1 MRKLYGGVCLAMR
14 RQRWLTRAMLTLL
27 ATLLVFSQCFAED
40 ITLRLRVAWSNG
52 DRAKHRWTGQISCAG
67 AKLTELQPLG
77 MEADAPIA
85 IQLRDNQIKIDPWEK
100 RGFDGCD
107 ITIAGESESL
117 LRFEMQS
124 EQASEPTVVEVPL
137 SKLAKE
143 QLREPIDSLGSYLL
157 AYRCPGD
164 RFRVLPS
171 RENLIFAPK
180 ENWPLRLQTDF
191 TEELAVGPVIFDAV
205 VRAIGSEAIVW
216 QSSQT
221 LMTGSPANGQL
232 ALDVVSPG
240 AEGAY
245 RLSLSARHED
255 GFATRFVPGQGS
267 KPFAT
272 REIDFVV
279 IDPNQKVPTL
289 GDHWLTV
296 LSIDP
301 ANPSWW
307 QRFPTWAQVSR
318 LTGKPPG
325 AIGNVRLL
333 PREGDTHGLVE
344 LPPSTNPQEPSWQ
357 AFTLPVLEV
366 GVPHLVE
373 ITYPISEKQHLG
385 VSLIEPDA
393 AGRVTAPVLDSGLH
407 VDDVISTD
415 SSQTATHRVIFWPRT
430 GSPQLLIV
438 NRHATQRGVFGK
450 ITLSRHDDAASA
462 SVTKTPSTSD
472 GRMVAGY
479 IAKPQ
484 FAQNMGAAEVIDPAS
499 GISVQSWS
507 TFLDGARRL
516 TQHLKL
522 SGYNSLMLSVAADGS
537 AIYPSSMLQPSPRFD
552 TGLLA
557 ACGQDPVRKDV
568 LEMLLRVCDREEV
581 RVLPAI
587 QLTAP
592 LPRLTVTNDAGG
604 KANYNLLDVRV
615 QHELEAVVMEVARRY
630 SRHASFTGIALQL
643 DSRGYGMLGP
653 LDVAMNDKVLAAFS
667 ADTGIEL
674 PQETVAAALA
684 GGHRQAWIEWR
695 VEQVTQFYAKLAK
708 QLRAQRPDMKLV
720 LTTENLFADQALAQV
735 ARRYVTNPSRNSE
748 ALAERGIDLA
758 KLAAIEGLEITNTSR
773 LSSRNH
779 VQEQV
784 ADLVLHDVTAGGNS
798 LSHEM
803 VFHPSRQTRLASFDD
818 RSPYTKDRTFLILAE
833 QSMPTSSL
841 NQKPILRSL
850 VNGELGTIVE
860 GGEYL
865 PMVIDSEHRDYLQ
878 SLAELPSQGTESRT
892 MRKQPLVMQLRRA
905 ENETFLL
912 CVNESPWPVLGT
924 LELDAPAETAW
935 QELGRRDEASTE
947 TAKFSGK
954 LTTGR
959 SNWPLA
965 LAPYGLHVW
974 RFDNAS
980 VRAGEAKVSSDAVA
994 REYLQRRI
1002 QDIEN
1007 RTGNLNIARDYP
1019 QLQNPGF
1026 ELDDTASRI
1035 FGWQPRKG
1043 EKGSV
1048 ELETTAMR
1056 SGARSVRLKS
1066 EDAVGVAVQSHLFP
1080 LPETGMLVVNAQ
1092 VRAEEIS
1099 GDARLAIAI
1108 ETEDNGQTYRRVQTF
1123 DAPALEN
1130 QWKPLEMLVS
1140 DLPVG
1145 DANQIRVQFHIVG
1158 QANVLIDDVALCDL
1172 RFDDSRRSELVK
1184 RVFAAKTALEDD
1196 QVVDC
1201 LRLLN
1206 EYWSRY
1212 LVEYVPPLER
1222 VPSAIAKQPEAQET
1236 DESKTKP
1243 GGRLRGW
1250 VPKIW
1255 R

>member
-1 MRKLYGGVCLAMR
+1 MWKLYNGVCLAMR
-14 RQRWLTRAMLTLL
+14 EQRWFLRMVLALL
-27 ATLLVFSQCFAED
+27 ATFFVFSRCSADD

-52 DRAKHRWTGQISCAG
+52 DRAKHRWTGQISCEG

-77 MEADAPIA
+77 MEADAPVA
-85 IQLRDNQIKIDPWEK
+85 IQLRDHQIKIDPREK

-107 ITIAGESESL
+107 ITIVGEAESL
-117 LRFEMQS
+117 LRFELQS
-124 EQASEPTVVEVPL
+124 DQASEPTIVEVPL

-143 QLREPIDSLGSYLL
+143 QVSEPIDSLGSYLL
-157 AYRCPGD
+157 VYRCPGD
-164 RFRVLPS
+164 RFRVLPT

-216 QSSQT
+216 QSTQT
-221 LMTGSPANGQL
+221 LMVGSPANGQL
-232 ALDVVSPG
+232 ALDVVCP
-240 AEGAY
+240 APEGAY

-279 IDPNQKVPTL
+279 IDPHQKVLTL
-289 GDHWLTV
+289 SDHWLPV

-333 PREGDTHGLVE
+333 PREGDIHGLVE
-344 LPPSTNPQEPSWQ
+344 LPPSGNPQDPSWQ

-366 GVPHLVE
+366 GMPHLIE
-373 ITYPISEKQHLG
+373 ITYPLNEKQHLG
-385 VSLIEPDA
+385 VSVVEPDA
-393 AGRVTAPVLDSGLH
+393 AGQVTSPVLDSGLH
-407 VDDVISTD
+407 VDDVISTN
-415 SSQTATHRVIFWPRT
+415 SSQTATHRVVFWPRT
-430 GSPQLLIV
+430 SSPQLLIV
-438 NRHATQRGVFGK
+438 NRHATRRGIFGQ
-450 ITLSRHDDAASA
+450 ITLSRHDHATTAKIASSPA
-462 SVTKTPSTSD
+462 KTD

-479 IAKPQ
+479 LAKPQ
-484 FAQNMGAAEVIDPAS
+484 FARNMGAAEVLDPAS

-516 TQHLKL
+516 TQYLKL

-537 AIYPSSMLQPSPRFD
+537 AIYPSTILQPSPRYD

-568 LEMLLRVCDREEV
+568 LEMLLRICDRENV
-581 RVLPAI
+581 RVIPTL
-587 QLTAP
+587 QLTVP
-592 LPRLTVTNDAGG
+592 LPRLADIHDGG
-604 KANYNLLDVRV
+604 EQTNYNLLDTRVR
-615 QHELEAVVMEVARRY
+615 HEVAAVVLEVAHRY
-630 SRHASFTGIALQL
+630 GRHTSFTGIALQL

-653 LDVAMNDKVLAAFS
+653 LDAAVDEQVLTAFS
-667 ADTGIEL
+667 ADTGVEL
-674 PQETVAAALA
+674 PKEAPASALL
-684 GGHRQAWIEWR
+684 GEHRQAWLEWR
-695 VEQVTQFYAKLAK
+695 VDQVTQFYAKLAK
-708 QLRAQRPDMKLV
+708 QLRAQRPELKLV
-720 LTTENLFADQALAQV
+720 LTTENLFADPVLAQV
-735 ARRYVTNPSRNSE
+735 ARRYVANPNRSTE
-748 ALAERGIDLA
+748 ALAERGLNLTR
-758 KLAAIEGLEITNTSR
+758 LAAIEGLEVINTSR
-773 LSSRNH
+773 LNAQQH

-784 ADLVLHDVTAGGNS
+784 ADLVLHDVTASGNQ

-803 VFHPSRQTRLASFDD
+803 VFHPSRQVRLASFDE

-833 QSMPTSSL
+833 QSFPTGSL
-841 NQKPILRSL
+841 NQKSIVRSL
-850 VNGELGTIVE
+850 ANGELGTVVE

-865 PMVIDSEHRDYLQ
+865 PMVLDPEHRDYLQ
-878 SLAELPSQGTESRT
+878 SLAEIPPQGSESRT
-892 MRKQPLVMQLRRA
+892 LRKQPLMLQVRRS
-905 ENETFLL
+905 EKETFLL
-912 CVNESPWPVLGT
+912 CVNESPWLVSGT
-924 LELDAPAETAW
+924 LGLDAPAETAW
-935 QELGRRDEASTE
+935 QELGRQEESTAVP
-947 TAKFSGK
+947 AKFSGK
-954 LTTGR
+954 LVAGR
-959 SNWPLA
+959 SDWPLSV
-965 LAPYGLHVW
+965 APYGLHVW
-974 RFDNAS
+974 KFDNAS
-980 VRAGEAKVSSDAVA
+980 VRTGEAKVLSDALA
-994 REYLQRRI
+994 RDYLQRRI

-1026 ELDDTASRI
+1026 ELDDAASRI

-1048 ELETTAMR
+1048 ELDTTAMR
-1056 SGARSVRLKS
+1056 NGIRSVRLKS

-1080 LPETGMLVVNAQ
+1080 LPETGMLIVNAQ
-1092 VRAEEIS
+1092 VRAEEVA
-1099 GDARLAIAI
+1099 GDARLVIAI
-1108 ETEDNGQTYRRVQTF
+1108 ETEDNGRTYRRVQTF

-1130 QWKPLEMLVS
+1130 QWKSLEMLVS

-1145 DANQIRVQFHIVG
+1145 DTNQIRVQFHVIG
-1158 QANVLIDDVALCDL
+1158 QANLLIDDVALCDL

-1222 VPSAIAKQPEAQET
+1222 TPTAIAKQPETQDT
-1236 DESKTKP
+1236 DESKTKV
-1243 GGRLRGW
+1243 GGRLRGL
-1250 VPKIW
+1250 VPRIW